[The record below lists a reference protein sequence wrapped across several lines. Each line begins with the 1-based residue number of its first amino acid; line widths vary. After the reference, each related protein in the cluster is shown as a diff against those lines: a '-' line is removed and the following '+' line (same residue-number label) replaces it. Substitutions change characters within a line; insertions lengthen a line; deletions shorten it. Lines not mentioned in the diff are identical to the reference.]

1 MGFERHG
8 TFERA
13 EEWKAA
19 RLGEV
24 EFTDMARAL
33 KALAAE
39 KGIEAAPV
47 IDCLAEGGLGPAL
60 ALLAGIAGPDAAA
73 CYHRRRAAG
82 LGD

>member
-19 RLGEV
+19 RVDEA
-24 EFTDMARAL
+24 EFEDMARAL

-39 KGIEAAPV
+39 KGIDNAPL
-47 IDCLAEGGLGPAL
+47 IDSLAHGGLGSAL
-60 ALLAGIAGPDAAA
+60 ALLAGIAGPDGAAG
-73 CYHRRRAAG
+73 YHRCRAG
-82 LGD
+82 LKRG